1 MPTLVLVRLILNRTR
16 NLKTLNQL
24 KPGQQAQIVSIE
36 GYDAIASRLRE
47 MGFVPGQ
54 PIEFLR
60 AAPLGDPL
68 KCSVQGALVAVRLG
82 EARRVHIE
90 LISEPIA
97 APAV

>member
-1 MPTLVLVRLILNRTR
+1 M
-16 NLKTLNQL
+16 KTLNQL
-24 KPGQQAQIVSIE
+24 KPGQRAQIVRID
-36 GYDAIASRLRE
+36 GYDGIASRLRE

-68 KCSVQGALVAVRLG
+68 KCSVQGARVAVRAG

-90 LISEPIA
+90 VISDAVVEA
-97 APAV
+97 AV